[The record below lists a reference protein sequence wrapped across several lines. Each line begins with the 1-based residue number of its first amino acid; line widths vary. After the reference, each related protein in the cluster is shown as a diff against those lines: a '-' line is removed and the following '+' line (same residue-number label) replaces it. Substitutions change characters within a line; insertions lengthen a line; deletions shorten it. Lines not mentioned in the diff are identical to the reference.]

1 MQTGT
6 HIRLV
11 LGRTAKAIE
20 RVDRESIAD
29 TGVSFTDFSILE
41 DMLHQGPLPINT
53 IGGKVL
59 LTSGSISEDKVGR
72 YAAWAASSAE
82 GSAVPGRRH
91 AASSVSRPITNG
103 RIIQ

>member
-29 TGVSFTDFSILE
+29 TGLSSTDFSILE
-41 DMLHQGPLPINT
+41 ALLHQGPLPINT

-72 YAAWAASSAE
+72 YAPWLHPLLKDQRCLA
-82 GSAVPGRRH
+82 GGMPPAV
-91 AASSVSRPITNG
+91 
-103 RIIQ
+103 